1 MWEDL
6 TIALSC
12 LGFVA
17 AVAVLVAELPAV
29 FEQTRAWVGRRR
41 ESHHHG

>member
-6 TIALSC
+6 TIALCC

-17 AVAVLVAELPAV
+17 AMGLMLLELAAVVTQARNAL
-29 FEQTRAWVGRRR
+29 
-41 ESHHHG
+41 HHRQG